1 MSTSNLK
8 KQTSFLFFFFTFF
21 FNSCYSQQ
29 VIDLFTVWSGSSTT
43 DHVIWQPAFESGK
56 GWYGAI
62 YSKQE
67 MTKNGLYPGQN
78 DLSSL
83 RWNLQ
88 YDLQGAG
95 QTRIFKGVKIYL
107 YHSSTPYF
115 TSINKPTL
123 PPNAVEVFSGDLS
136 FKIPFSYQ
144 SVCETYVKFASKFQ
158 YDGTSSLVV
167 YIEKTS
173 PQSAQPTDPYF
184 ALLNDSDQTHIR
196 NIGSY
201 KGNNTSDYANTKK
214 YKYPQIKFNDNT
226 TTDCLNSVCPNTI
239 TYSKSSFC
247 QSETNPKP
255 NSMTPVGGVLSVT
268 PASKLIMSN
277 DGTIDLAQ
285 SVPGTYTISYTANGC
300 SSDFSLTVKASPSKP
315 SAPSAQYFCAI
326 KKPVISDLAATA
338 SGSASLKWFTK
349 SSSTEL
355 SPSLPLVNGN
365 KYYTR
370 SYEGGCL
377 SKDSVE
383 VLVSLGDTTAP
394 TYTKQPT
401 VNPITLE
408 FCSSSKLTLD
418 SLNKSVVG
426 NLKKWYDGT
435 TLLTDMSQLLTSK
448 TYTVSQTNSKGCES
462 TLTLSIKVTINVT
475 PSNPTVSP
483 VDQTFCSAENPKIAS
498 LIPSLIVDPTL
509 KWYDKNGVLKLKDD
523 LLVNGSIYYA
533 TKKDVLNGC
542 ESPKSETAKVTVKI
556 VSSPAQATLKDTTI
570 CFSAQASLKAV
581 GESSGIFKWFSS
593 EIGGT
598 LLKTGIKLDTTLSLT
613 SSFYVSQSLG
623 SCESA
628 RKKVTV
634 FVTPKLIIPS
644 ISNQNQSFCEKNN
657 PIVSDLL
664 PKGDTIQWYLKSTGL
679 KVSKKDKLLN
689 SSQYIVSLVKGECE
703 SEKSALSVTVK
714 LMPRLKVLSS
724 QPSSCGLK
732 DGSITISSPSL
743 NLNGSLV
750 LSKDSINT
758 IPLVNLPSYTLSGLK
773 AGSYQLSYNNNVC
786 VFDTLISLNDPGS
799 PVKPILSPSGA
810 TKFCN
815 GNKVKVTYTN
825 PTGDPFYWHD
835 GSTNTTIDVTKKS
848 VCYVVVTNALGCKST
863 SSITDVDVI
872 TFPTVTKLTGNVDSL
887 FYCSS
892 DGKMIKDLPYAPYSP
907 QTIEWFDGNKKI
919 TSPNDKLASGFYY
932 CAEKELNSGLFCIND
947 KRDTVY
953 VTLNTMHVD
962 IAVQQSVC
970 GQNNGKISLKITGT
984 PGLKYDYSW
993 RKDGSILTET
1003 TQSIGN
1009 ISEGSYKVTIKSKG
1023 CILQDS
1029 LILLVCKDPII
1040 PQILTPDGNLK
1051 NDLWE
1056 IGFKYKY
1063 PNVTVEIYNRWG
1075 NLVYKSEKPY
1085 NDNWDGKPN
1094 VAGTI
1099 GNETLPSGTYYY
1111 IIDKGNNESI
1121 EKGYLELIK

>member
-1 MSTSNLK
+1 
-8 KQTSFLFFFFTFF
+8 
-21 FNSCYSQQ
+21 
-29 VIDLFTVWSGSSTT
+29 
-43 DHVIWQPAFESGK
+43 
-56 GWYGAI
+56 
-62 YSKQE
+62 
-67 MTKNGLYPGQN
+67 
-78 DLSSL
+78 
-83 RWNLQ
+83 
-88 YDLQGAG
+88 
-95 QTRIFKGVKIYL
+95 
-107 YHSSTPYF
+107 
-115 TSINKPTL
+115 
-123 PPNAVEVFSGDLS
+123 
-136 FKIPFSYQ
+136 
-144 SVCETYVKFASKFQ
+144 
-158 YDGTSSLVV
+158 
-167 YIEKTS
+167 
-173 PQSAQPTDPYF
+173 
-184 ALLNDSDQTHIR
+184 
-196 NIGSY
+196 
-201 KGNNTSDYANTKK
+201 
-214 YKYPQIKFNDNT
+214 
-226 TTDCLNSVCPNTI
+226 
-239 TYSKSSFC
+239 
-247 QSETNPKP
+247 
-255 NSMTPVGGVLSVT
+255 
-268 PASKLIMSN
+268 
-277 DGTIDLAQ
+277 
-285 SVPGTYTISYTANGC
+285 
-300 SSDFSLTVKASPSKP
+300 VKASPSKP

-556 VSSPAQATLKDTTI
+556 VSSPAQDTLKDTTI
-570 CFSAQASLKAV
+570 CFSTQASLRAV
-581 GESSGIFKWFSS
+581 GESSGVFKWFSS
-593 EIGGT
+593 ETGGN
-598 LLKTGIKLDTTLSLT
+598 LLKTGIKLDTTLSVT

-835 GSTNTTIDVTKKS
+835 GSTDTSIYITKKS
-848 VCYVVVTNALGCKST
+848 VCYVVVTNPLGCKSI
-863 SSITDVDVI
+863 SLITDVDVI

-962 IAVQQSVC
+962 IDVQQSVC